1 MLLHSSQ
8 CQTITMIMSTLAPT
22 SCNPE
27 STLQWVSD
35 LTFVN
40 FQAFSANSQL
50 TKKKKAAELL
60 LLFRGSGHGP
70 PAKIQAS
77 DSSPITHR
85 SYSSIVRTRNRRSW
99 EQEAYARQSVKKHK
113 EQKTYAS
120 TLFASALF
128 ETRAGYGSSAST
140 IPHESAFSEN
150 STTPAEMAT
159 RRDVGSKEASLPETE
174 ADADEPDRSQRNA
187 HDPRQPTHSS
197 PRNSKHQAPRAC
209 IPSRSRT
216 STKKC
221 AQSNTILR
229 ARQCFNQRQKRH
241 GRGNC
246 QPRKKLRIPVQQ
258 RHRCKK
264 YHPWKTRTI

>member
-8 CQTITMIMSTLAPT
+8 CQTITMIMSTLAPS

-35 LTFVN
+35 LTFVTSKL
-40 FQAFSANSQL
+40 SARTASSP
-50 TKKKKAAELL
+50 KKKKQQRLL
-60 LLFRGSGHGP
+60 LPFRGSGHGP
-70 PAKIQAS
+70 PSKIPAS

-85 SYSSIVRTRNRRSW
+85 SYSSIARTRNRRSW

-113 EQKTYAS
+113 EQKRMHQH
-120 TLFASALF
+120 LFASALF

-150 STTPAEMAT
+150 STTPAETAT
-159 RRDVGSKEASLPETE
+159 RREVGSKEASSPETE

-197 PRNSKHQAPRAC
+197 PRNSEHQAPRAC
-209 IPSRSRT
+209 IPSRSHP

-221 AQSNTILR
+221 ARSNTILP
-229 ARQCFNQRQKRH
+229 ARHCFNQRQ
-241 GRGNC
+241 
-246 QPRKKLRIPVQQ
+246 
-258 RHRCKK
+258 
-264 YHPWKTRTI
+264 